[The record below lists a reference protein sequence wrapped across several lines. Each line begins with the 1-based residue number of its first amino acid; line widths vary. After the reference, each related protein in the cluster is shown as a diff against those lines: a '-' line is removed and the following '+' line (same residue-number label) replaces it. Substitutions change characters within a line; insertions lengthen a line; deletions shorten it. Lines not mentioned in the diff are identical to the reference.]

1 MDKWKYYDVRHK
13 KHLICNPMNKEKFE
27 RLCRFLTLKHGT
39 QVLDIACG
47 KGEFLI
53 RLAELYDISGVGVD
67 LSPYCIRD
75 CVEKQRKRVPN
86 SDIRFVEMDGANYK
100 PEFSVLFD
108 LAMCIGASWVYGG
121 YIGTIRALKSMTKPD
136 GLVVVGEVFW
146 LKEPSEEYLKV
157 SGTKKGEFGTHQSN
171 VRIGEG
177 EGLTCIYTLVSDLN
191 DWDHYESFKWSN
203 VYDFVKA
210 NPDDKDIPELL
221 KRTKKEKD
229 IYLRWERDTLGWAIY
244 VFRKGYQV

>member
-1 MDKWKYYDVRHK
+1 
-13 KHLICNPMNKEKFE
+13 
-27 RLCRFLTLKHGT
+27 
-39 QVLDIACG
+39 
-47 KGEFLI
+47 
-53 RLAELYDISGVGVD
+53 
-67 LSPYCIRD
+67 
-75 CVEKQRKRVPN
+75 
-86 SDIRFVEMDGANYK
+86 
-100 PEFSVLFD
+100 
-108 LAMCIGASWVYGG
+108 
-121 YIGTIRALKSMTKPD
+121 MTKPD

-146 LKEPSEEYLKV
+146 LKEPSEEYLNV
-157 SGTKKGEFGTHQSN
+157 SGTKKGEFGTHRSN

-229 IYLRWERDTLGWAIY
+229 IYLRWQRDTLGWAIY